1 MLLKVPNISLATWR
15 ISFSHMAISTPNRF
29 GEVASERTS
38 TLKKRK
44 EDSCCR
50 ARCLPGAKKG
60 GWLLQ
65 SVLRPTRQGRTAAAA
80 ERAASK
86 ERRKK
91 DGCCGARCVLGDKE
105 GRRLLRSALLPG
117 EKEGGRLL

>member
-1 MLLKVPNISLATWR
+1 MTAAAER
-15 ISFSHMAISTPNRF
+15 A
-29 GEVASERTS
+29 ASKER
-38 TLKKRK
+38 RK
-44 EDSCCR
+44 EDGCCG
-50 ARCLPGAKKG
+50 ARCVQGAKE

-65 SVLRPTRQGRTAAAA
+65 SVVRPTRSGRTTAAA

-105 GRRLLRSALLPG
+105 GGRLLRSAL
-117 EKEGGRLL
+117 RARR